1 MNNQDLRKTIADLR
15 EEIEQ
20 RQCRQERIDHELDR
34 YQQMID
40 ELSQELREVRIQAAA
55 ARGSLAGIPRT
66 VFMSKRGE
74 WYHLTPDCNGLNNS
88 NGVQG
93 FDYCNFCVN
102 RVIYPP
108 EEGHRPSMIPVHQRA
123 SSSEWSF
130 SAMHH
135 RCEECAIVCRRFLV
149 HMGYQGPWAEA
160 VSTQKNR
167 IICNFPPSVFSP
179 LT

>member
-74 WYHLTPDCNGLNNS
+74 
-88 NGVQG
+88 
-93 FDYCNFCVN
+93 
-102 RVIYPP
+102 
-108 EEGHRPSMIPVHQRA
+108 
-123 SSSEWSF
+123 
-130 SAMHH
+130 
-135 RCEECAIVCRRFLV
+135 
-149 HMGYQGPWAEA
+149 
-160 VSTQKNR
+160 
-167 IICNFPPSVFSP
+167 
-179 LT
+179 